1 MSYSVFSTS
10 VTIAVFGTF
19 RQNLFLMRADAL
31 WFQEWVIVTVSTVA
45 SQPPLKVG
53 DCFRFWFWNWRKQ
66 YESKNISL
74 FFTSTDQ
81 SCPEFWDRSKDWLR
95 REEGGFTQC
104 SETAQHQVWSNT
116 LSRVPL
122 EREKEWVHQKTHSP
136 LLAIHHS
143 FVFSKILIPW
153 SLLKSYLKLSDGSSC
168 ICFCYCL
175 IWKKNEKDCRVFV
188 YCNHITCRSSS
199 IYNMFCCSVKA
210 PESIWTLLDT

>member
-1 MSYSVFSTS
+1 MGNSDRFYCGFSAS
-10 VTIAVFGTF
+10 FKSWWLLQILISKLQKTI
-19 RQNLFLMRADAL
+19 
-31 WFQEWVIVTVSTVA
+31 W
-45 SQPPLKVG
+45 
-53 DCFRFWFWNWRKQ
+53 KQ
-66 YESKNISL
+66 KHL

-95 REEGGFTQC
+95 REEGGFTQR

-122 EREKEWVHQKTHSP
+122 EREKEWVHQKPHSP

-188 YCNHITCRSSS
+188 YCKHITCRTSS
-199 IYNMFCCSVKA
+199 IYNMCCCSVKA
-210 PESIWTLLDT
+210 PESFWTLKLHLKISESHCFA

>member
-1 MSYSVFSTS
+1 M
-10 VTIAVFGTF
+10 
-19 RQNLFLMRADAL
+19 
-31 WFQEWVIVTVSTVA
+31 TVSTVA
-45 SQPPLKVG
+45 SQSPLKVG
-53 DCFRFWFWNWRKQ
+53 DCFRFWFRNWRKQ
-66 YESKNISL
+66 YKSKNISL

-95 REEGGFTQC
+95 CEEGGFTQRP
-104 SETAQHQVWSNT
+104 ETAQHQVWSNT

-122 EREKEWVHQKTHSP
+122 EREKNEFIRKLTLHCRPSTIRLCFPKY
-136 LLAIHHS
+136 
-143 FVFSKILIPW
+143 W
-153 SLLKSYLKLSDGSSC
+153 SLLKSYMKLSDGSSC

-188 YCNHITCRSSS
+188 YCKHITCRTSS